1 MGYKTDV
8 KPVHI
13 TDNYYRYR
21 QSMPKSGDH
30 YRTINIDGAKAIYQ
44 TGHGPVGMLSHDPH
58 EYLRNPKL
66 HQPIVLKKA
75 SKFNHQKAHAANV
88 NNR

>member
-21 QSMPKSGDH
+21 QSMPKPQDH
-30 YRTINIDGAKAIYQ
+30 YRTINLDGVKAIAETSHGK
-44 TGHGPVGMLSHDPH
+44 TGIISHDPH
-58 EYLRNPKL
+58 
-66 HQPIVLKKA
+66 
-75 SKFNHQKAHAANV
+75 
-88 NNR
+88 